1 MRKKERYALTIE
13 KLDGLFP
20 DAQTELHYDNPFQL
34 LVAVIL
40 SAQCTDKR
48 VNMITPELFKRF
60 PTSAEMAKAS
70 EEEIYRHI
78 KSISYPNAKSKN
90 LLKMAQRLHEVYK
103 DELPEERKDLESLAG
118 VGRKTANV
126 IAAVLYKQ
134 AVMPVDTHVHRVSRR
149 IGLTT
154 GAKTPLETEKQLMAK
169 LDKTSDIALL
179 HHQLILLGRYIC
191 KARKPECEACPL
203 PDCCKFYATK
213 TKPENSNRRYSTSK
227 KK

>member
-20 DAQTELHYDNPFQL
+20 DAQTELHYENPFQL

-103 DELPEERKDLESLAG
+103 DELPEGRKDLESLAG

-154 GAKTPLETEKQLMAK
+154 GAKTPLETEKQLMAN

>member
-103 DELPEERKDLESLAG
+103 DELPKERKDLESLAG

-149 IGLTT
+149 IGLAT
-154 GAKTPLETEKQLMAK
+154 GAKTPLETEKQLMAN
-169 LDKTSDIALL
+169 LDKASDIALL

-191 KARKPECEACPL
+191 KARKPECEVCPL

>member
-154 GAKTPLETEKQLMAK
+154 GAKTPLETEKQLMAN

-191 KARKPECEACPL
+191 KARKPECEVCPL